1 MESNPHFL
9 VFKLLKD
16 HQYAVANR
24 DAKTRIKKLDSL
36 KRAVE
41 INYREQLKQALHQE
55 FKKPFAEIELTEIFP
70 VISEIKFV
78 KQHLASW
85 MNKQKVDTPLALFG
99 SNSYYYH
106 EPKGVCLIISP
117 WNYPI
122 NLVLSPLISAIASG
136 NTVVLKPSEFTP
148 KINAVIKDII
158 EYVFTQNEVVC
169 IEGGIETASDL
180 LDLPFNHI
188 HFTGSP
194 KVGKI
199 VMQKAAKHLTSVT
212 LELGG
217 KSPVI
222 VDETANLNK
231 AAKSIAWSKFLN
243 GGQICIAP
251 DYLWVHESKKE
262 VLIEKIKEHTHKLY
276 SKNPQQS
283 NSYCRI
289 VNNQHLNRLK
299 GHLDLA
305 VSEGAKIHMGGS
317 FDDLDCYFEPTIL
330 SSVSQD
336 NPLFTEEIFGP
347 ILPVKTFKTT
357 DEITKELRSKDK
369 PLALY
374 IFSESKKNTQ
384 NILKNTR
391 AGSSC
396 INTAVV
402 QYSNP
407 NLPFGGSN
415 NSGMGKSHGKFGF
428 VEFSNQRSVVNQYWT
443 GFLPLLFPPYTS
455 LKEKIAKM
463 VVKWF

>member
-78 KQHLASW
+78 KQHLTSW

-169 IEGGIETASDL
+169 IEGGVETASDL

-330 SSVSQD
+330 SGVSQD

-347 ILPVKTFKTT
+347 ILPVKTFKST